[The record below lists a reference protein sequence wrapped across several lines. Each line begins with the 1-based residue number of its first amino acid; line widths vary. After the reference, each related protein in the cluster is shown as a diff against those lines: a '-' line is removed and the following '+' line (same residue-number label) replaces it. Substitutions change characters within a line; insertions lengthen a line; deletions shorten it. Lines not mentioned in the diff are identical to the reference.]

1 MQDQK
6 DTKELAMRKKD
17 RLWGLIALL
26 ILFTGALCFWFIIG
40 KAPKAEWRNAYTKLP
55 WEAAGVCIDEAEA
68 TWKSSRGDAR
78 MELRA
83 YCYPTCRLAL
93 QEAEGKGFIS
103 IRMYD
108 SQGTQMGDRVR
119 IHYSNG
125 KFQPVQSNSVQVTDT
140 EASIRLEDGFK
151 TADLYKLHQINEKE
165 KLWTIEATCHPDG
178 GEPEQL
184 GHLSILPH
192 DL

>member
-6 DTKELAMRKKD
+6 DTKELALRKTDK
-17 RLWGLIALL
+17 LWGLIALL

-40 KAPKAEWRNAYTKLP
+40 KAPKAEWRNAYTELP
-55 WEAAGVCIDEAEA
+55 WEAAGVCVNEAEA
-68 TWKSSRGDAR
+68 TWKSSRGDSR

-93 QEAEGKGFIS
+93 QAAEGKGFIS
-103 IRMYD
+103 IRIFD
-108 SQGTQMGDRVR
+108 SLGTQMGDRVR
-119 IHYSNG
+119 IYYSNG

-151 TADLYKLHQINEKE
+151 TPDLYKLHQINEQE
-165 KLWTIEATCHPDG
+165 KLWTVEVTCHPDG
-178 GEPEQL
+178 GEPGKL
-184 GHLSILPH
+184 GHLSIQPH